1 MRCSHY
7 LQASRAW
14 RPSTG
19 ASDCGI
25 ERMGR
30 GLGAGG
36 GGKTTRVTQF
46 NPKLFELNEV
56 QRGMAPDHDESF
68 SVPFPDFIL
77 DSSPLQATQCIGAG
91 MGISTILERLD

>member
-7 LQASRAW
+7 LHASRAW

-19 ASDCGI
+19 ASDC
-25 ERMGR
+25 
-30 GLGAGG
+30 
-36 GGKTTRVTQF
+36 GKTTRVTQF

-77 DSSPLQATQCIGAG
+77 DSPPVQSTPCIGAG